1 MIFGSPRK
9 TTGRSQYLVKN
20 VAIKGVENG
29 ELMETI
35 RLAIWR
41 IIQTSFE
48 FFSFLFFSPQKK
60 KEMNLFGHLQVNVRP
75 PEGVY
80 FIPPDA
86 G

>member
-1 MIFGSPRK
+1 
-9 TTGRSQYLVKN
+9 

-48 FFSFLFFSPQKK
+48 FFFPLQEK

-75 PEGVY
+75 EGVY

>member
-1 MIFGSPRK
+1 
-9 TTGRSQYLVKN
+9 

-48 FFSFLFFSPQKK
+48 FFFPLQEKK
-60 KEMNLFGHLQVNVRP
+60 GNEFIWASTGERP
-75 PEGVY
+75 T
-80 FIPPDA
+80 
-86 G
+86 